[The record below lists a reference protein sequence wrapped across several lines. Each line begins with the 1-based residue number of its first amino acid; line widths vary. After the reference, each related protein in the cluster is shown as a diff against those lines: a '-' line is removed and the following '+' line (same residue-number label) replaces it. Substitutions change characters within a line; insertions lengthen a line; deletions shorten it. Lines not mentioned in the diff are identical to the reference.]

1 MKLLVSFKRYG
12 VLQQTVVA
20 GAIFLAVYSVYMVY
34 IDNFNIFESLLATII
49 FALSYFV
56 TSTFILHRR
65 IRSRR

>member
-1 MKLLVSFKRYG
+1 MKLLMSFRRYG

-20 GAIFLAVYSVYMVY
+20 GTIFLAVYSVYMVH
-34 IDNFNIFESLLATII
+34 IDNFNIFESLLAAII

-65 IRSRR
+65 IHSRR